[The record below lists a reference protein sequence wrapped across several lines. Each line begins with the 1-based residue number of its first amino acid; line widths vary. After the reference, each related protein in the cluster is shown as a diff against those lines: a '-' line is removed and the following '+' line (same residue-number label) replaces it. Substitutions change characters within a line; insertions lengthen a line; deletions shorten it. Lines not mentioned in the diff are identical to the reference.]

1 MNKFKFYLILSII
14 TVSIISCS
22 KDKVPP
28 IEPPRDFAT
37 QYTADNTVIEDY
49 LKTNFITVINH
60 TGFDD
65 DQNVTISPITNG
77 ETSIWDQTTYQLK
90 TRNVSIH
97 NITYKTYYL
106 VLRTGLGE
114 SPRNVDGVLASYRGD
129 YLEPI
134 ASTTSTAKSVTATKF
149 EEVKYPQSILSLNS
163 AINGW
168 SEIFP
173 QFKTGTYAPHLD
185 SNGNADGTITYKD
198 FGAGVLFLPSGL
210 GYYNAGSGAIPP
222 YTPLVFSFKLY
233 GIQRLDQDG
242 DGIPSY
248 QEDLD
253 GDGYMYDYRNT
264 VNYPTA
270 PADAVRYAD
279 DTDKDGIPDFLDVDD
294 DGDNYTTKLELKK
307 PDGTYHTFET
317 VPSCSGQTVKRY
329 LTKECKPPYTN

>member
-22 KDKVPP
+22 KDKAPP
-28 IEPPRDFAT
+28 VEPPRDFAT

-49 LKTNFITVINH
+49 LKANFITIINH
-60 TGFDD
+60 AGFDD
-65 DQNVTISPITNG
+65 DQDVTISPITNG
-77 ETSIWDQTTYQLK
+77 ETSIWDQTVYQLK
-90 TRNVSIH
+90 TRNISIH

-114 SPRNVDGVLASYRGD
+114 SPSNVDGVLASYKGD

-134 ASTTSTAKSVTATKF
+134 ASTTSAVATVTATKF

-198 FGAGVLFLPSGL
+198 FGAGVMFLPSGL
-210 GYYNAGSGAIPP
+210 GYYNTGSGAIPP
-222 YTPLVFSFKLY
+222 YTSLVFSFKLY
-233 GIQRLDQDG
+233 EIQRLDQDA

-248 QEDLD
+248 LEDL
-253 GDGYMYDYRNT
+253 DGYMYDYRNI

-270 PADAVRYAD
+270 PVDAIRYAD

-294 DGDNYTTKLELKK
+294 DGDNYTTKLEIKNPATGLPYPFGSIPTCTSGKK
-307 PDGTYHTFET
+307 N
-317 VPSCSGQTVKRY
+317 Y
-329 LTKECKPPYTN
+329 LDATCHP